1 MRAQILRLASDLAR
15 RGDSFVLATVVR
27 REPPSSARLGD
38 TALITSGGAFHGWLG
53 GSCTQPTVVREAL
66 VALAD
71 GAPRLISLAPSPGE
85 DRRPGVTV
93 LPMTCHSKGS
103 VDIYIEPVLPAPR
116 LVIFGVS
123 PAAQALARLAK
134 VLGYSVE
141 AVDPQADRTIFPE
154 ADRVVTDLNA
164 PELRYKSQQELGPR
178 FAVVATLGQG
188 DEDAIRAALSLEPA
202 YLGVV
207 ASRKRFEQLAETLAA
222 QGVAP
227 ESLARIRSPAG
238 LDIGAVTP
246 EEISLSILTEIV
258 QVDRARSVEP
268 KPAGAPEASADDE
281 RDPVCGMPVP
291 VAAAHHRAD
300 FAGRTYYFC
309 CGTCRER
316 FLAEPERYALASG
329 AGGAA

>member
-1 MRAQILRLASDLAR
+1 M
-15 RGDSFVLATVVR
+15 
-27 REPPSSARLGD
+27 
-38 TALITSGGAFHGWLG
+38 
-53 GSCTQPTVVREAL
+53 
-66 VALAD
+66 
-71 GAPRLISLAPSPGE
+71 
-85 DRRPGVTV
+85 
-93 LPMTCHSKGS
+93 
-103 VDIYIEPVLPAPR
+103 DIYIEPVLSAPR

-134 VLGYSVE
+134 SLGYRVE

-154 ADRVVTDLNA
+154 VDRLVTDLNA
-164 PELRYKSQQELGPR
+164 PELGHKSQQELGPR
-178 FAVVATLGQG
+178 FAVVATLGQS

-207 ASRKRFEQLAETLAA
+207 ASRKRLEQLAETLAV

-238 LDIGAVTP
+238 FDIGAVTP

-268 KPAGAPEASADDE
+268 KPAGAPEASAYDE
-281 RDPVCGMPVP
+281 RDPVCGMPVL

-300 FAGRTYYFC
+300 FARRTYYFC

-316 FLAEPERYALASG
+316 FLAEPERYALASD